1 MGSEVEP
8 PTPTPVWIPLLSLL
22 ACRTLGMLVNTP
34 EPQSFPVQNGV
45 IGRLEEI
52 KTFRTVPGKKKKT
65 STHKIALSLLVMGK
79 LLIGCVAF
87 SI

>member
-1 MGSEVEP
+1 
-8 PTPTPVWIPLLSLL
+8 
-22 ACRTLGMLVNTP
+22 MLVNTP

-65 STHKIALSLLVMGK
+65 STHKIALSLLVMGQ